1 MKRSIITIVENLAS
15 TPTVRII
22 SDAGSEIWM
31 SKPEIARLLMVYQN
45 TISNNL
51 RAIFKAGILNEKDV
65 IREYRYKKQNIERTT
80 VYYNLEV
87 IISLCYRIR
96 SLQTSI
102 IRKYIQAQFSR
113 KDDGNKADIKGLFNN
128 LSSFCLN

>member
-15 TPTVRII
+15 KPTVRIV
-22 SDAGSEIWM
+22 SDADSEIWM

-65 IREYRYKKQNIERTT
+65 IREYRYKRQNTECIG
-80 VYYNLEV
+80 VYYNIEV
-87 IISLCYRIR
+87 IIALCYRICSFGAQVIR
-96 SLQTSI
+96 QYIKNKLNMEADNKTAFNQFHKLSL
-102 IRKYIQAQFSR
+102 FS
-113 KDDGNKADIKGLFNN
+113 
-128 LSSFCLN
+128 LN

>member
-1 MKRSIITIVENLAS
+1 MKRSIIIIVENLAS

-51 RAIFKAGILNEKDV
+51 RAIFKAGILNKKEV
-65 IREYRYKKQNIERTT
+65 IREYRYKRQNTECIAI
-80 VYYNLEV
+80 YYSLEV
-87 IISLCYRIR
+87 IIALCYRISSLKAGILR
-96 SLQTSI
+96 TFIQSSLQN
-102 IRKYIQAQFSR
+102 RKSEIGFHTLIFS
-113 KDDGNKADIKGLFNN
+113 
-128 LSSFCLN
+128 LN